1 MQRIWPTADGLFHN
15 GDAST
20 GTLGTVCSAEWL
32 NSVQEEI
39 CQVIE
44 EVGFTLNPGS
54 YLQLLQAVQELID
67 IAALVLATSSET
79 IAGLRND
86 LAVTP
91 AGLAAL
97 TGSES
102 RSGLLRTATGAQTI
116 AGDRAD
122 LAVSPLGLAALQGGE
137 VVTGLWRGATAAETA
152 TGTARNLAVT
162 PFGLL
167 SLFSKTDFSSS
178 PYLRIPDRPGG
189 FIIQWGIAASVATD
203 ATSPYIAFPV
213 TFPNAVF
220 VILPGHILSSS
231 SSGPGAPCSV
241 KSDYTTSN
249 FRLIQDTEG
258 PSSGEFW
265 IAIGN

>member
-1 MQRIWPTADGLFHN
+1 MQRIWPTVDGLFHG
-15 GDAST
+15 GDASL
-20 GTLGTVCSAEWL
+20 GTLGTVCTAEWL

-39 CQVIE
+39 CHVIE
-44 EVGFTLNPGS
+44 QVGFTLNPES
-54 YLQLLQAVQELID
+54 YSQLSQALRELID
-67 IAALVLATSSET
+67 LSALVLATSSET

-86 LAVTP
+86 LAVSP

-97 TGSES
+97 KGGEIVT
-102 RSGLLRTATGAQTI
+102 GLLRVATDT
-116 AGDRAD
+116 
-122 LAVSPLGLAALQGGE
+122 
-137 VVTGLWRGATAAETA
+137 ETA
-152 TGTARNLAVT
+152 TGTARDLAVS

-189 FIIQWGIAASVATD
+189 FIIQWGIAASVGTD

-220 VILPGHILSSS
+220 VILTGHILSSS